1 MKYGPIDKNLFIK
14 NRKKLTQRLKPGGIA
29 LLNSSDIMPTSADG
43 TLPFKQDANFLYL
56 SGIDQEESILILA
69 PDFPDERFRE
79 VLFVKKTS
87 DEIAIWEGHK
97 FTKEEAKE
105 TSGITTVMWLEQ
117 FENTLNTILAETEYI
132 YLDTNEHIRNSSPV
146 ETRTARF
153 NKWFQA
159 TYPIHKF
166 ERLSP
171 ILTDLRC
178 IKEPEEIK
186 QIQHACNI
194 TEIGF
199 RRVLECI
206 TPGVWEYE
214 LEAEFSY
221 EFLRNRSDGFAYE
234 PIIASGANSCV
245 LHYVQNNQQCKD
257 GDIILFD
264 VGSEYANYASDMTR
278 VVPVNG
284 QFTKRQK
291 DVYDAVLRV
300 KNAATDM
307 LTPGNSIPEYHKAV
321 GEIME
326 QELVTLGLISKSDIE
341 KQDPQTPAYKKYF
354 MHGTSHHLGLNV
366 HDVASIYKKFEP
378 GMVLTVEPGIYIR
391 EEGIGVRLE
400 DNIVIEKKG
409 HTNLMKN
416 IPIHAEEIESL
427 MNK

>member
-1 MKYGPIDKNLFIK
+1 MKYGAISNDLFVK
-14 NRKKLTQRLKPGGIA
+14 NRQKLNQRMKPGSVAI
-29 LLNSSDIMPTSADG
+29 LNSNDILPTSADG
-43 TLPFKQDANFLYL
+43 TMPFIQNANFLYL
-56 SGIDQEESILILA
+56 TGIDQEESVFILA

-79 VLFVKKTS
+79 ILFVKKTNE
-87 DEIAIWEGHK
+87 EIAIWEGHK
-97 FTKEEAKE
+97 LTKEEVTK
-105 TSGITTVMWLEQ
+105 TSGIETVMWLDQ
-117 FENTLNTILAETEYI
+117 FQSTLNTIMAEVEFI

-146 ETRTARF
+146 ETRSDRF
-153 NKWFQA
+153 NKWCQSA
-159 TYPIHKF
+159 YPIHKY

-171 ILTDLRC
+171 VLTDLRC

-206 TPGVWEYE
+206 QPGVWEYE

-221 EFLRNRSDGFAYE
+221 EFLRNRSRGFAYE

-257 GDIILFD
+257 SDIILFD
-264 VGSEYANYASDMTR
+264 VAAEYANYNSDMTR

-284 QFTKRQK
+284 QFTKRQR

-300 KNAATDM
+300 KNAATD
-307 LTPGNSIPEYHKAV
+307 LLIPGNSIPEYHQAV
-321 GEIME
+321 GEVME
-326 QELVTLGLISKSDIE
+326 QELVTLGLISKTDIE
-341 KQDPQTPAYKKYF
+341 KQDPGIPAYKRYF

-378 GMVLTVEPGIYIR
+378 GMVFTVEPGIYIR

-400 DNIVIEKKG
+400 DNIVITENN

-427 MNK
+427 MNV